1 MEDIRER
8 VRGFLAEFTSP
19 GEKDVQSFIEDIAS
33 KNPSLDVKD
42 FKKKLVI
49 VIEQRDGLQAYEK
62 HLSSLSTGSAAYKEL
77 ESILRVAREGHKNLG
92 DISSVLKKAGDFL
105 VAEQGKGNG
114 KTTSVPKPPAEM
126 HKTQHN
132 GVAAKLEEPVE
143 EVEGKRDGELKEDAD
158 KSQEKHP
165 KKPHKK
171 GRKEKGKKHEDE
183 KVQIENPEQTGV
195 KAETGAGETVE
206 QPAEMEKLTAGS
218 TGIQAEAEIKE
229 KTSQHPEDDKTPPAK
244 ADIPVMQENA
254 EAKEEGQQAPGPEE
268 TPEKT
273 EVPAVQGEAAAKEDS
288 QPKPEPE
295 GSHANRTEVPAA
307 QGMAG
312 TKEES
317 LQQPQKEDASAVKTA
332 APAARAEAVIKEE
345 SPGQPGDGKSQVEGA
360 EAPKVQAEAVTKEG
374 IPPQP
379 EEKKVPVENDGAPKA
394 QAEDVT
400 KKEIPQQPEEKKTPV
415 SNEAPKKQEETG
427 AKPGNPS
434 QLEEK
439 KTPVKDTAVV
449 KDEAAVKEKVSD
461 KPADGQPAKKE
472 KKHKKK
478 KEAEIPEETKL
489 EIESPVGAAS
499 PGAAQDFLQHL
510 EMEDARTIIK
520 EQLTPEKQAVF
531 ELLEEKLLSDVE
543 TRVKKLK
550 EMQSTVLEEKPPQTL
565 AGKIKTFFTKEIE
578 AVEAYDPALHGPL
591 VTFGGIQGYNELE
604 RYWVN
609 EPYAFVVILFDPNN
623 NAYLYYAA
631 EPTLSDFEDL
641 FLKEIKD
648 RLKDVLL
655 VENIKNEEDKDK
667 ILTNKV
673 RNLVKDYAID
683 ISPLTLEKI
692 LYYSR
697 RDYIH
702 FGKLDPLMHDD
713 RIEDI
718 SANGHDIPIYLYH
731 KKYTNIPTNIFY
743 NENEL
748 NSYVIR
754 LAQRCGKH
762 ISIAEPMVDAT
773 MPDGSR
779 IQMTLGTEVTS
790 HGATFTIRKFSEVP
804 ITPVDLIKWNT
815 FSAEELAYLWL
826 CIENNKSLIY
836 AGGTASGKTSSLNAV
851 SLFIPAQ
858 AKIVT
863 LEDTRELKLPHPNW
877 IPGVT
882 RDSFTA
888 DGRGSIDMYE
898 LLRAALRQRPEFLLV
913 GEVRGKEALT
923 LFQAMS
929 TGHTTFSTMHADSVA
944 SAIHRLENP
953 PISVPRTMIQA
964 LNIISIQAQTYVN
977 GKRARRNMKLV
988 EITDIDPTTRNIRTN
1003 DIFVWDP
1010 LTDKFLR
1017 VGESKALNEIMI
1029 RRGWSPADLK
1039 KELVFRQKILE
1050 FMVNNKIS
1058 DFNAIST
1065 IIHDYQATPDKVITK
1080 LNITL

>member
-1 MEDIRER
+1 MDDIRER

-42 FKKKLVI
+42 FKKKLVT
-49 VIEQRDGLQAYEK
+49 VIEQRDGLKAYEK
-62 HLSSLSTGSAAYKEL
+62 HLSSLSTDSAAYKEL

-105 VAEQGKGNG
+105 AAEQGKGNG
-114 KTTSVPKPPAEM
+114 KTISEPKPPAEM

-132 GVAAKLEEPVE
+132 GIAAKLEEPVE
-143 EVEGKRDGELKEDAD
+143 EVEGKKDEVLKEDAD
-158 KSQEKHP
+158 KSLEKHP

-171 GRKEKGKKHEDE
+171 GRKEKGKKHAEE
-183 KVQIENPEQTGV
+183 AVQIEDPEQ
-195 KAETGAGETVE
+195 AGI
-206 QPAEMEKLTAGS
+206 K
-218 TGIQAEAEIKE
+218 AEIKE
-229 KTSQHPEDDKTPPAK
+229 KTSQPPEDDKTPPAK
-244 ADIPVMQENA
+244 ADAPVMQEKA
-254 EAKEEGQQAPGPEE
+254 EAKEE
-268 TPEKT
+268 
-273 EVPAVQGEAAAKEDS
+273 D
-288 QPKPEPE
+288 QPKPVD
-295 GSHANRTEVPAA
+295 SHADRTEVPAA

-317 LQQPQKEDASAVKTA
+317 IQQPRKEDASAVKTA
-332 APAARAEAVIKEE
+332 AAAPAAQAEAVRKEE
-345 SPGQPGDGKSQVEGA
+345 SPGQPGDGKAPVEKA
-360 EAPKVQAEAVTKEG
+360 EAPKVQAE
-374 IPPQP
+374 
-379 EEKKVPVENDGAPKA
+379 
-394 QAEDVT
+394 DVT
-400 KKEIPQQPEEKKTPV
+400 KKETSQQP
-415 SNEAPKKQEETG
+415 
-427 AKPGNPS
+427 
-434 QLEEK
+434 EEK

-449 KDEAAVKEKVSD
+449 KDEAAVKEKASD

-472 KKHKKK
+472 KKHNKK
-478 KEAEIPEETKL
+478 KEAEIPEETRL
-489 EIESPVGAAS
+489 EIESLAGAAS
-499 PGAAQDFLQHL
+499 PGAAQDFLQRL
-510 EMEDARTIIK
+510 EMDDARTIIK

-550 EMQSTVLEEKPPQTL
+550 EMQSSLLEEKPPQTL

-578 AVEAYDPALHGPL
+578 AVETYDAALHGPL
-591 VTFGGIQGYNELE
+591 VTFGGIQGFNELE

-655 VENIKNEEDKDK
+655 VENIKDEGDKDK

-673 RNLVKDYAID
+673 RSLIKDYAID

-697 RDYIH
+697 RDYIY

-743 NENEL
+743 TENEL

-790 HGATFTIRKFSEVP
+790 HGATFTIRKFSEIP

-1029 RRGWSPADLK
+1029 RRGWSPMDLK

-1058 DFNAIST
+1058 DFNAIAT

>member
-19 GEKDVQSFIEDIAS
+19 GEKEIQSFIEDIAS

-42 FKKKLVI
+42 FKKKLVM
-49 VIEQRDGLQAYEK
+49 VVEQRDGLKAYEN
-62 HLSSLSTGSAAYKEL
+62 HLSSLSTDSPAHKEL

-105 VAEQGKGNG
+105 ATEQGKGIG
-114 KTTSVPKPPAEM
+114 KTTLEPKPPVETP
-126 HKTQHN
+126 KTQQSN
-132 GVAAKLEEPVE
+132 ITSKLEEPVE
-143 EVEGKRDGELKEDAD
+143 EIEGKKDEELKGDAD
-158 KSQEKHP
+158 KNQEKQS
-165 KKPHKK
+165 KKSHKK
-171 GRKEKGKKHEDE
+171 GKKEKTRKHGDE
-183 KVQIENPEQTGV
+183 AVQIEDPENARV
-195 KAETGAGETVE
+195 KVETGTGEKAG
-206 QPAEMEKLTAGS
+206 QPAEIEKLTAES
-218 TGIQAEAEIKE
+218 TGVQAEAELKE
-229 KTSQHPEDDKTPPAK
+229 KTPQHPEDENVPPVK
-244 ADIPVMQENA
+244 ADVPVVQEEIA
-254 EAKEEGQQAPGPEE
+254 AKEESKSVLKPEE
-268 TPEKT
+268 TPANKT
-273 EVPAVQGEAAAKEDS
+273 EIPAAKE
-288 QPKPEPE
+288 
-295 GSHANRTEVPAA
+295 
-307 QGMAG
+307 MAG
-312 TKEES
+312 T
-317 LQQPQKEDASAVKTA
+317 
-332 APAARAEAVIKEE
+332 KEE
-345 SPGQPGDGKSQVEGA
+345 SPGQPGEEKKAPIGSA
-360 EAPKVQAEAVTKEG
+360 EAPKVQEAVAKEAVSKKPEEKNVPVESGEPSKVQAEAVTK
-374 IPPQP
+374 
-379 EEKKVPVENDGAPKA
+379 
-394 QAEDVT
+394 
-400 KKEIPQQPEEKKTPV
+400 KETSRQPEEKKTPV
-415 SNEAPKKQEETG
+415 STETPKKQEETG
-427 AKPGNPS
+427 AKPGIPS
-434 QLEEK
+434 QPGEMK
-439 KTPVKDTAVV
+439 APVKEAAGV
-449 KDEAAVKEKVSD
+449 KDKAAVKEKVD
-461 KPADGQPAKKE
+461 EKPVDGQPAKKG

-478 KEAEIPEETKL
+478 EAEVPEETKL
-489 EIESPVGAAS
+489 EIGSSVGRAAS
-499 PGAAQDFLQHL
+499 PQEAQDFLQHL

-578 AVEAYDPALHGPL
+578 AVETYDPALHGPL
-591 VTFGGIQGYNELE
+591 VTFGGIQGFNELE

-673 RNLVKDYAID
+673 TSLIKDYAID

-790 HGATFTIRKFSEVP
+790 HGATFTIRKFSEIP

>member
-1 MEDIRER
+1 MDDIRER
-8 VRGFLAEFTSP
+8 VRGFLTEFTSP
-19 GEKDVQSFIEDIAS
+19 GEKDIQSFLEDIAS
-33 KNPSLDVKD
+33 KNPSMDVKD
-42 FKKKLVI
+42 FKKKLVL
-49 VIEQRDGLQAYEK
+49 VIEQGNKLREYEK
-62 HLSSLSTGSAAYKEL
+62 YLTSLSTDSIAYKEL

-92 DISSVLKKAGDFL
+92 DISSVLKKADDFL
-105 VAEQGKGNG
+105 ATEQGKGDE
-114 KTTSVPKPPAEM
+114 KTNPEPKPPAEI

-132 GVAAKLEEPVE
+132 GTSVKLEEPVE
-143 EVEGKRDGELKEDAD
+143 EAEDIKDEELKEEPD
-158 KSQEKHP
+158 KSQEKHT

-171 GRKEKGKKHEDE
+171 GRKEKGKKHIDE
-183 KVQIENPEQTGV
+183 GVQIEEPEQSSV
-195 KAETGAGETVE
+195 KLETGSEEKVGQPIEKE
-206 QPAEMEKLTAGS
+206 KPPAESAGV
-218 TGIQAEAEIKE
+218 E
-229 KTSQHPEDDKTPPAK
+229 AK
-244 ADIPVMQENA
+244 ADMPTVQE
-254 EAKEEGQQAPGPEE
+254 EVVAKEESKSALKPGEIPAN
-268 TPEKT
+268 KT
-273 EVPAVQGEAAAKEDS
+273 ELSAAKE
-288 QPKPEPE
+288 
-295 GSHANRTEVPAA
+295 T
-307 QGMAG
+307 AG
-312 TKEES
+312 IKEES
-317 LQQPQKEDASAVKTA
+317 PQQPQKEVTPVVIAEPS
-332 APAARAEAVIKEE
+332 AARTETATKDE
-345 SPGQPGDGKSQVEGA
+345 SHGQPGEVKKAPIENV
-360 EAPKVQAEAVTKEG
+360 EAPKVQEAVAKE
-374 IPPQP
+374 IVSQKP
-379 EEKKVPVENDGAPKA
+379 EEKKVPV
-394 QAEDVT
+394 
-400 KKEIPQQPEEKKTPV
+400 KE
-415 SNEAPKKQEETG
+415 
-427 AKPGNPS
+427 
-434 QLEEK
+434 
-439 KTPVKDTAVV
+439 TAGI
-449 KDEAAVKEKVSD
+449 KDEAAAKEKVSN
-461 KPADGQPAKKE
+461 KPGDSQSAKKE
-472 KKHKKK
+472 KKHKTK
-478 KEAEIPEETKL
+478 KEPEVPEETKL
-489 EIESPVGAAS
+489 EIELPVDKAAS
-499 PGAAQDFLQHL
+499 PQAAQDFLQRL
-510 EMEDARTIIK
+510 EMDDARTIIK
-520 EQLTPEKQAVF
+520 DQLTPEKQAVF

-543 TRVKKLK
+543 TRIKKLK
-550 EMQSTVLEEKPPQTL
+550 EVQSSVLEEKPPQTMI
-565 AGKIKTFFTKEIE
+565 GKIKTFFTKEIE
-578 AVEAYDPALHGPL
+578 TVEAYDPALHGPL

-655 VENIKNEEDKDK
+655 VENIKDEGDKDK

-673 RNLVKDYAID
+673 RSLIKDYAID

-743 NENEL
+743 TENEL

-790 HGATFTIRKFSEVP
+790 HGATFTIRKFSEIP

-1058 DFNAIST
+1058 DFSAIST

>member
-19 GEKDVQSFIEDIAS
+19 GEKDVQCFIEDISS
-33 KNPSLDVKD
+33 KNPSLDLKD
-42 FKKKLVI
+42 FKKKLVMI
-49 VIEQRDGLQAYEK
+49 VEQRDGLKAYEK
-62 HLSSLSTGSAAYKEL
+62 QLSSLSTDSTVYKEL
-77 ESILRVAREGHKNLG
+77 EGVLRVAREGHKNLG
-92 DISSVLKKAGDFL
+92 DISSVLKKAEDIL
-105 VAEQGKGNG
+105 ATKKGKEKE
-114 KTTSVPKPPAEM
+114 KTIPEPKPPVEAPKM
-126 HKTQHN
+126 QQN
-132 GVAAKLEEPVE
+132 GIAAKLEEPVE
-143 EVEGKRDGELKEDAD
+143 EVEGKKDEELKEDAN
-158 KSQEKHP
+158 KSQEKHS

-171 GRKEKGKKHEDE
+171 NKKEKSKKHGDETVQTEDSE
-183 KVQIENPEQTGV
+183 LASVKV
-195 KAETGAGETVE
+195 ETGAEEKAG
-206 QPAEMEKLTAGS
+206 QPAEKEKLPAGS
-218 TGIQAEAEIKE
+218 AGAQAEAEIKE
-229 KTSQHPEDDKTPPAK
+229 KTLRHPEDDKTPPAK
-244 ADIPVMQENA
+244 ADVPVTQEKA
-254 EAKEEGQQAPGPEE
+254 E
-268 TPEKT
+268 
-273 EVPAVQGEAAAKEDS
+273 AKEDS
-288 QPKPEPE
+288 QPAPKPEE
-295 GSHANRTEVPAA
+295 AHANKTEVPVA
-307 QGMAG
+307 QAMAG

-317 LQQPQKEDASAVKTA
+317 PQQLQKEVT
-332 APAARAEAVIKEE
+332 PAVIAEISSHRVETVVKEE
-345 SPGQPGDGKSQVEGA
+345 SPKQPGEGKAPVESV
-360 EAPKVQAEAVTKEG
+360 EALKVQGEAVKKEEVSQQPEKEKVPVESSEPPKKQEVIETKPAT
-374 IPPQP
+374 IPQP
-379 EEKKVPVENDGAPKA
+379 EEKKAPSG
-394 QAEDVT
+394 
-400 KKEIPQQPEEKKTPV
+400 

-427 AKPGNPS
+427 AKPVNPS
-434 QLEEK
+434 QPEEK
-439 KTPVKDTAVV
+439 KVPVKETAGV
-449 KDEAAVKEKVSD
+449 KDEAAIKEKVNET
-461 KPADGQPAKKE
+461 PADDQSAKKE

-478 KEAEIPEETKL
+478 KEAEVPAETKL
-489 EIESPVGAAS
+489 EIESPGDRAAS
-499 PGAAQDFLQHL
+499 PGEAQDFLQRL
-510 EMEDARTIIK
+510 EMDDARTIIK
-520 EQLTPEKQAVF
+520 DQLTPEKQAVF

-543 TRVKKLK
+543 TRIKKLK
-550 EMQSTVLEEKPPQTL
+550 EMQSNVLEEKPPQTL
-565 AGKIKTFFTKEIE
+565 VGKIKTFFTKEIE
-578 AVEAYDPALHGPL
+578 AVETYDAALHGPL

-655 VENIKNEEDKDK
+655 VENIKDEGDKDK

-673 RNLVKDYAID
+673 RSLIKDYAID

-697 RDYIH
+697 RDYIN
-702 FGKLDPLMHDD
+702 FGKLDPLMHDN

-743 NENEL
+743 TENEL

-790 HGATFTIRKFSEVP
+790 HGATFTIRKFSEIP
-804 ITPVDLIKWNT
+804 ITPIDMINWNT

-964 LNIISIQAQTYVN
+964 LNIISIQAQTYVG

-1058 DFNAIST
+1058 DFNAIAT
-1065 IIHDYQATPDKVITK
+1065 IIHDYQATPEKVLTK